1 MTPSPQGRQT
11 LQASVVHR
19 SSLDNGQ
26 PENIGPNFNNNLSNM
41 ITPGVPPMLPQS
53 PRSPSSADILEVMP
67 LYPRSQASSNHVTN
81 VYQVRDFKREHNN
94 NQAELTMDN
103 RHVYTNDFNRDLA
116 MLRNTLRQE
125 TVLNTI
131 KDIEDETRFLENRYV
146 NENTASISANTHLS
160 PTMSNS
166 SEHYAQLS
174 IEQQEQQQASRLY
187 VNIATNDTGVFDANK
202 NDTIPTTPVTPKQ
215 VEYYNFSIGMKPEVN
230 SYANLMLGDKT
241 DSGIINKQFFNASD
255 AQKSN
260 QKFSESDT
268 VVSMSPIEDM
278 EVNYAVLD
286 IDSNKE
292 SIKVARELASPESQS
307 YNSSKQESTASC
319 SSQPRGRVASQASVE
334 RGPPPASIGYTT
346 IDFDKTVALTSV
358 AAGAEG
364 NMDGG
369 RKNRHNSCGILC
381 GSPATGEKSRGNN

>member
-1 MTPSPQGRQT
+1 MSRLTPSPQGRQT

-26 PENIGPNFNNNLSNM
+26 PENMGPSFNNNFSN
-41 ITPGVPPMLPQS
+41 IISSGVPPMIPQS

-67 LYPRSQASSNHVTN
+67 LYPRPQTSSNHVTN

-94 NQAELTMDN
+94 NQSDPPTDN

-116 MLRNTLRQE
+116 MLRNTLKQE
-125 TVLNTI
+125 TALNTI
-131 KDIEDETRFLENRYV
+131 KDIEDETRFLENRYI
-146 NENTASISANTHLS
+146 NDNATSNSATNHLS

-174 IEQQEQQQASRLY
+174 LEQQEQQTSRLY
-187 VNIATNDTGVFDANK
+187 VNIAPNDGNLFDANK

-215 VEYYNFSIGMKPEVN
+215 VDYYNFSVGPKTEIN

-241 DSGIINKQFFNASD
+241 DSVIISKKFFSTSD
-255 AQKSN
+255 TQKSI

-268 VVSMSPIEDM
+268 AVSMSPIEDM
-278 EVNYAVLD
+278 EVNYAILD
-286 IDSNKE
+286 IDSNKDA
-292 SIKVARELASPESQS
+292 IKVARELASPESQS
-307 YNSSKQESTASC
+307 YSSSKQESTASC
-319 SSQPRGRVASQASVE
+319 SSQARGRLVSQSSAE
-334 RGPPPASIGYTT
+334 AAPAVGYTT

-358 AAGAEG
+358 AAGAG
-364 NMDGG
+364 A
-369 RKNRHNSCGILC
+369 LC
-381 GSPATGEKSRGNN
+381 GSPAADKNRTSN